1 MFYYGYFLTTCLV
14 DIENLWFILCWWCM
28 TVCGVIFKLSFKWK
42 FLALLLLSGQVC
54 VVHSVERGPVVS
66 EYSVSGTTYAPEG
79 IIFDSTGM
87 QVIYFL

>member
-1 MFYYGYFLTTCLV
+1 
-14 DIENLWFILCWWCM
+14 
-28 TVCGVIFKLSFKWK
+28 
-42 FLALLLLSGQVC
+42 

-87 QVIYFL
+87 KVIYFLYVLQYMYIVQGTLIATCDDYFSLKN